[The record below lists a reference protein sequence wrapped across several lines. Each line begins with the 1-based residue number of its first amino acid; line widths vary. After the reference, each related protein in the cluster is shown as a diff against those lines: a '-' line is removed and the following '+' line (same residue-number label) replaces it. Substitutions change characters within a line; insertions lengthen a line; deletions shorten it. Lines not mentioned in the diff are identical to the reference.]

1 MKKKNFSILI
11 VVAIVA
17 GMISG
22 CGVKEASTVTAID
35 VTEPEEIIISE
46 EASADVAE
54 GVIEDTKEL
63 SPITIL
69 YTNDVHAY
77 VNNENT
83 DEDGN
88 VTKGLSYSSVA
99 AMKAELEAA
108 GENVLLVDAGD
119 HAQGTIFGAIDEGA
133 TVQELMKET
142 GYDVATPGN
151 HEFDY
156 GQFRA
161 LDIIKNSPTPYISC
175 NFYSIETG
183 ELVLPAYKVFDVNGT
198 KVAFV
203 GITTPDTI
211 TSSAPVVFQNE
222 KGEFIYQIYA
232 GTNGQELY
240 DSVQKAIDE
249 ASSEAD
255 YVIALGHCGVD
266 PSSEPY
272 RSTDI
277 IANVSGLTAFIDGH
291 SHTTM
296 EGNIIKDK
304 EGRDVMLTQTGS
316 FFNAIGKMRIDID
329 GTVSTA
335 LASEYANRDVVEDKT
350 VADLVTAVDEKM
362 GEKIATSKIPF
373 YVTNAENPEERLV
386 RRQETNMANL
396 VADSVYWYFND
407 VEDLNCDIAIC
418 NGGGVRTDILAGDWT
433 YFETKSV
440 CPFGNVICL
449 IEVTGQ
455 EFLDCLELGANV
467 IGVHDENGNPA
478 ENGGFIHVSGVKYD
492 IDSKIESSVALD
504 ENGIW
509 QASPSG
515 EYKVKNVQIYNKET
529 KEYEDLDLEKTYALG
544 GINYIL
550 RNGGNGMTMF
560 ADSKLVKDYVGED
573 YLIFSE
579 YLKAFA
585 ANDSGTAEIAS
596 ENSPLAAYDNF
607 GIDYENPLGSGRIV
621 IK

>member
-1 MKKKNFSILI
+1 MKKKNLSILI

-335 LASEYANRDVVEDKT
+335 LASEYANRDVVEDQT
-350 VADLVTAVDEKM
+350 VADLVAAVDEKM
-362 GEKIATSKIPF
+362 GEKIATTDIPF
-373 YVTNAENPEERLV
+373 YITNAENPEERLV

-418 NGGGVRTDILAGDWT
+418 NGGGVRTDIPAGDWT

-529 KEYEDLDLEKTYALG
+529 KEYENLDLEKTYALG

-585 ANDSGTAEIAS
+585 ANDSGTAEISS

>member
-1 MKKKNFSILI
+1 MKKKNLSILI

-335 LASEYANRDVVEDKT
+335 LASEYANRDVVEDQT
-350 VADLVTAVDEKM
+350 VADLVAAVDEKM
-362 GEKIATSKIPF
+362 GEKIATTDIPF
-373 YVTNAENPEERLV
+373 YITNAENPEERLV

-418 NGGGVRTDILAGDWT
+418 NGGGVRTDIPAGDWT

-544 GINYIL
+544 GVNYIL

-585 ANDSGTAEIAS
+585 ANDSGTAEISS

>member
-1 MKKKNFSILI
+1 MKKKAMSILI

-46 EASADVAE
+46 EALGDAAE

-119 HAQGTIFGAIDEGA
+119 HAQGTVFGAIDEGA

-161 LDIIKNSPTPYISC
+161 LDIIMNSPTPYISC

-183 ELVLPAYKVFDVNGT
+183 ELVLPAYKVFDMNGT

-211 TSSAPVVFQNE
+211 TSSAPAFFQNE

-335 LASEYANRDVVEDKT
+335 LVSEYAYRDVVEDQT
-350 VADLVTAVDEKM
+350 VADLVAAVDEKM
-362 GEKIATSKIPF
+362 GEKIATTDIPF
-373 YVTNAENPEERLV
+373 YITNAENPEERLV
-386 RRQETNMANL
+386 RRKETNMADL

-418 NGGGVRTDILAGDWT
+418 NGGGVRTDIPAGDWT
-433 YFETKSV
+433 YFETKAV

-529 KEYEDLDLEKTYALG
+529 KEYEDIDLSAKYSLG
-544 GINYIL
+544 GRNYIL

-579 YLKAFA
+579 YLKAFK
-585 ANDSGTAEIAS
+585 ANDEGIAEISS

>member
-335 LASEYANRDVVEDKT
+335 LASEYANRDVVEDQT
-350 VADLVTAVDEKM
+350 VADLVAAVDEKM
-362 GEKIATSKIPF
+362 GEKIATTDIPF
-373 YVTNAENPEERLV
+373 YITNAENPEERLV

-418 NGGGVRTDILAGDWT
+418 NGGGVRTDIPAGDWT

-550 RNGGNGMTMF
+550 RNSGNGMAMF
-560 ADSKLVKDYVGED
+560 SDSKLIKDYVGED
-573 YLIFSE
+573 YFVFSK
-579 YLKAFA
+579 YLQAFK
-585 ANDSGTAEIAS
+585 ANDEGVAEISS